1 MPRSV
6 RWAAYSSACG
16 ERLTAASSSKAAPGS
31 LLFQFAD
38 EADHIETPLE
48 MVAVEI
54 LHEYPEA
61 VADVVAGRELGL
73 RRRQPFAALIRFHF
87 HVGISAAVEGLHH
100 DAFVRQQHRVGDE
113 SAASGDA
120 RGGHTVVVTVLI
132 GAAHYVDPVA
142 ITGDADIVERRR
154 QRRDVLPGAEC
165 AVGADAAALDR
176 REKRRA
182 AQADQRK
189 HVIAVRAPG
198 QTVAAEGKRCG

>member
-87 HVGISAAVEGLHH
+87 HVGISAAVEGLHN
-100 DAFVRQQHRVGDE
+100 DAFVRHQHRCGGQRRGRGGRRRRVGDE
-113 SAASGDA
+113 SAAGVDA
-120 RGGHTVVVTVLI
+120 RDEHTVVVTVLN

-142 ITGDADIVERRR
+142 ITGDADIGERRR
-154 QRRDVLPGAEC
+154 LRRDVLPGAEC
-165 AVGADAAALDR
+165 AVGADAAAL
-176 REKRRA
+176 A
-182 AQADQRK
+182 
-189 HVIAVRAPG
+189 
-198 QTVAAEGKRCG
+198 